1 MNDALAGRDHSLHAT
16 WPLHRR
22 QLLQLLGWYAVITA
36 TWIGIGKLIT
46 GPLKDSAVTR
56 ADLRAAKWFVAHRT
70 PTWDRLTVWGSGLA
84 ETLTKIIVT
93 TILAL
98 VLLKVW
104 KRWFEPLI
112 LAVTLI
118 VEASAFIVVTTVV
131 NRPRP
136 PVARLDNSPV
146 GSSFPSGHVAA
157 AAAYFA
163 ITVIIFWHTRKVWAR
178 ALAVIVTSLIPLI
191 VALSRMYRGM
201 HFLSDVV
208 GGALL
213 GATAVTVTVLV
224 MRRAPEAQQAISE
237 ADTSAFERGASTRA
251 DTDGSS
257 VAPTARPCR
266 VLASMPPR
274 AVSSQRSR

>member
-70 PTWDRLTVWGSGLA
+70 PMWDRLTVWGSGLA

-93 TILAL
+93 TVLAL

-163 ITVIIFWHTRKVWAR
+163 ITVIIFWHTRKVCAR
-178 ALAVIVTSLIPLI
+178 TLAVIVTSLIPLI

-213 GATAVTVTVLV
+213 GAAAVTVTVLV

-237 ADTSAFERGASTRA
+237 ADTSAFERGASNE
-251 DTDGSS
+251 S
-257 VAPTARPCR
+257 
-266 VLASMPPR
+266 
-274 AVSSQRSR
+274 

>member
-70 PTWDRLTVWGSGLA
+70 PMWDRLTVWGSGLA

-93 TILAL
+93 TVLAL

-178 ALAVIVTSLIPLI
+178 TLAVIVTSLIPLI

-213 GATAVTVTVLV
+213 GAAAVTVTVLV
-224 MRRAPEAQQAISE
+224 MRRAPEAQAISE

-251 DTDGSS
+251 DTDGSR

-266 VLASMPPR
+266 VLASLPPR
-274 AVSSQRSR
+274 AVSSPRSR